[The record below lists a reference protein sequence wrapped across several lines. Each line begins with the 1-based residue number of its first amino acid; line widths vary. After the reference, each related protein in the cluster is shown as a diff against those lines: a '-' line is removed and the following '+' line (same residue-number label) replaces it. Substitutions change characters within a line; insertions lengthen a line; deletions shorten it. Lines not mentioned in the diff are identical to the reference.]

1 LNISGVILTRFG
13 SNPKIGTKESRAD
26 LGNEFFHC
34 IIGIGKPLAAK
45 VAVKPAL
52 MSDCVAT
59 FMTQGRVVGFTIP
72 EALQLWHLHKV
83 AVGTVKRPAAAVL
96 NGDFRI
102 GKKLLD
108 TIQPIDCRVE
118 RRHGRIKMAGQSV
131 NLLGIENRVTLQK
144 RDFDFDGCAF
154 VLMLWA
160 AAVEKGYGCPL
171 WLTYKQAGRDTGPAW
186 CPACHGCNHVRF
198 PRSRSATILLVTR
211 L

>member
-1 LNISGVILTRFG
+1 
-13 SNPKIGTKESRAD
+13 
-26 LGNEFFHC
+26 
-34 IIGIGKPLAAK
+34 
-45 VAVKPAL
+45 
-52 MSDCVAT
+52 
-59 FMTQGRVVGFTIP
+59 
-72 EALQLWHLHKV
+72 
-83 AVGTVKRPAAAVL
+83 
-96 NGDFRI
+96 
-102 GKKLLD
+102 
-108 TIQPIDCRVE
+108 
-118 RRHGRIKMAGQSV
+118 MAGQSV

-198 PRSRSATILLVTR
+198 PHSRSATILLVTR